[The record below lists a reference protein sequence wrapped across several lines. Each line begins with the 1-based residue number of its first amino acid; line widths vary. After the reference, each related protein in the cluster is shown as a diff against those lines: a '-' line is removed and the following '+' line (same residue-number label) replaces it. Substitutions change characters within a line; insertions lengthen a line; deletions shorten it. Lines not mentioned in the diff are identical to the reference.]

1 MLLEPSQY
9 STTNF
14 LGILKSEYPDL
25 VKLDVDPSLI
35 NSWRNNG
42 LNALEGTTIVAT
54 VYEDGVVIAGDRQ
67 ATAGFQ
73 VGERRI
79 QKVFDVD
86 EHSAI
91 AVAGVASICI
101 EMAKLFQVQVEF
113 YEKIEGTF
121 LSLEGKA
128 NYLAN
133 MLRSNLQL
141 AVQGLIVIPIFAGYD
156 LSRKCGHIYKYDI
169 AGGRYEQEDYDAEGS
184 GGKDARSSLKKLY
197 RPDMS
202 REDILKI
209 VVAALWDAADE
220 DLGTAGPDLLRNI
233 FPTIKTITHSGVEDV
248 DESEIKDLFTDL
260 FEQLSKQ
267 LSK

>member
-1 MLLEPSQY
+1 MLIEPSRY
-9 STTNF
+9 STSNL
-14 LGILKSEYPDL
+14 LGFLKSEYPDL
-25 VKLDVDPSLI
+25 VKFNLDPSLI
-35 NSWRNNG
+35 SDWRANG
-42 LNALEGTTIVAT
+42 LDALEGTTIIAA
-54 VYEDGVVIAGDRQ
+54 VYEEGVVIAGDRQ

-79 QKVFDVD
+79 QKVFDID

-113 YEKIEGTF
+113 YEKIEGAF

-128 NYLAN
+128 NYLSN
-133 MLRSNLQL
+133 MLKSNLQL
-141 AVQGLIVIPIFAGYD
+141 AIQGLIVIPLFAGYD
-156 LSRKCGHIYKYDI
+156 LKRKCGHIYKYDI
-169 AGGRYEQEDYDAEGS
+169 AGGRYEQENYDAEGS

-202 REDILKI
+202 REDILKV

-233 FPTIKTITHSGVEDV
+233 FPIIKMITHSGIKDV

-260 FEQLSKQ
+260 FEKLSK
-267 LSK
+267 

>member
-1 MLLEPSQY
+1 MLIEPSRY
-9 STTNF
+9 STSNL
-14 LGILKSEYPDL
+14 LGFLKSEYPDL
-25 VKLDVDPSLI
+25 VKFNLDPSLI
-35 NSWRNNG
+35 SDWRANG
-42 LNALEGTTIVAT
+42 LDALEGTTIIAA
-54 VYEDGVVIAGDRQ
+54 VYEEGVVIAGDRQ

-79 QKVFDVD
+79 QKVFDID

-113 YEKIEGTF
+113 YEKIEGAF

-128 NYLAN
+128 NYLSN
-133 MLRSNLQL
+133 MLKSNLQL
-141 AVQGLIVIPIFAGYD
+141 AIQGLIVIPLFAGYD
-156 LSRKCGHIYKYDI
+156 LKRKCGHIYKYDI
-169 AGGRYEQEDYDAEGS
+169 AGGRYEQESYDAEGS

-202 REDILKI
+202 REDILKV

-233 FPTIKTITHSGVEDV
+233 FPIIKTITHSGIKDV

-260 FEQLSKQ
+260 FEKLSK
-267 LSK
+267 

>member
-1 MLLEPSQY
+1 MLIEPSRY
-9 STTNF
+9 STSNL
-14 LGILKSEYPDL
+14 LGFLKSEHPDL
-25 VKLDVDPSLI
+25 VKFDLDPSLI
-35 NSWRNNG
+35 SDWRDNS
-42 LNALEGTTIVAT
+42 LNPLEGTTIIAA
-54 VYEDGVVIAGDRQ
+54 VYKEGVVIAGDRQ

-113 YEKIEGTF
+113 YEKIEGVL

-128 NYLAN
+128 NYLSN
-133 MLRSNLQL
+133 MLKSNLQL
-141 AVQGLIVIPIFAGYD
+141 AMQGLIVIPLFAGYD
-156 LSRKCGHIYKYDI
+156 LKRKCGHIYKYDV
-169 AGGRYEQEDYDAEGS
+169 AGGRYEQESYDAEGS
-184 GGKDARSSLKKLY
+184 GGKDARASLKKLY
-197 RPDMS
+197 QPDMS
-202 REDILKI
+202 REDALKV

-233 FPTIKTITHSGVEDV
+233 FPTIKTISLSGIEDV
-248 DESEIKDLFTDL
+248 DESEIKNLFTDL
-260 FEQLSKQ
+260 FAQLRQ
-267 LSK
+267 

>member
-1 MLLEPSQY
+1 
-9 STTNF
+9 
-14 LGILKSEYPDL
+14 
-25 VKLDVDPSLI
+25 
-35 NSWRNNG
+35 
-42 LNALEGTTIVAT
+42 
-54 VYEDGVVIAGDRQ
+54 
-67 ATAGFQ
+67 
-73 VGERRI
+73 
-79 QKVFDVD
+79 
-86 EHSAI
+86 
-91 AVAGVASICI
+91 
-101 EMAKLFQVQVEF
+101 
-113 YEKIEGTF
+113 KIEGTF

-128 NYLAN
+128 NYLSN

>member
-1 MLLEPSQY
+1 VPIEPSQY
-9 STTNF
+9 STSDL
-14 LGILKSEYPDL
+14 LGILKSKYPDL
-25 VKLDVDPSLI
+25 VKLSTDPSLVCD
-35 NSWRNNG
+35 WQNNG
-42 LNALEGTTIVAT
+42 LNALEGTTIIAI
-54 VYEDGVVIAGDRQ
+54 VYKDGVVIAGDRQ

-91 AVAGVASICI
+91 AVAGVASICL

-128 NYLAN
+128 NYLSN

-141 AVQGLIVIPIFAGYD
+141 AIQGLIVIPIFAGYD
-156 LSRKCGHIYKYDI
+156 LNRKCGHIYKYDI
-169 AGGRYEQEDYDAEGS
+169 AGGRYEQESYDAEGS
-184 GGKDARSSLKKLY
+184 GGKDARASLKKLY
-197 RPDMS
+197 QPDMS
-202 REDILKI
+202 REDALKV

-233 FPTIKTITHSGVEDV
+233 FPTIKTISLSGIEDV
-248 DESEIKDLFTDL
+248 DESEIKNLFTDL
-260 FEQLSKQ
+260 FAQLRQ
-267 LSK
+267 

>member
-1 MLLEPSQY
+1 MLIEPSRY
-9 STTNF
+9 STSNL
-14 LGILKSEYPDL
+14 LGFLKSEYPDL
-25 VKLDVDPSLI
+25 VQFNLDPSLI
-35 NSWRNNG
+35 SDWRDNG
-42 LNALEGTTIVAT
+42 LDALEWTTIIAA
-54 VYEDGVVIAGDRQ
+54 VYEEGVVIAGDRQ

-79 QKVFDVD
+79 QKVFDID

-113 YEKIEGTF
+113 YEKIEGAF

-128 NYLAN
+128 NYLSN
-133 MLRSNLQL
+133 MLKSNLQL
-141 AVQGLIVIPIFAGYD
+141 AIQGLIVIPLFAGYD
-156 LSRKCGHIYKYDI
+156 LKRKCGHIYKYDI
-169 AGGRYEQEDYDAEGS
+169 AGGRYEQESYDAEGS

-202 REDILKI
+202 REEILKV

-233 FPTIKTITHSGVEDV
+233 FPIIKTITHSVIKDV

-260 FEQLSKQ
+260 FEKLSK
-267 LSK
+267 

>member
-1 MLLEPSQY
+1 MLIEPSRY
-9 STTNF
+9 STSNL
-14 LGILKSEYPDL
+14 LGFLKSEHPDL
-25 VKLDVDPSLI
+25 VKFDLDPSLV
-35 NSWRNNG
+35 SDWRNNG
-42 LNALEGTTIVAT
+42 LDALEGTTIIAA
-54 VYEDGVVIAGDRQ
+54 VYEEGVVIAGDRQ

-79 QKVFDVD
+79 QKVFDID

-113 YEKIEGTF
+113 YEKIEGAF

-128 NYLAN
+128 NYLSN
-133 MLRSNLQL
+133 MLKSNLQL
-141 AVQGLIVIPIFAGYD
+141 AIQGLIVIPLFAGYD
-156 LSRKCGHIYKYDI
+156 LKRKCGHIYKYDI
-169 AGGRYEQEDYDAEGS
+169 AGGRYEQESYDAEGS

-202 REDILKI
+202 REDILKV

-233 FPTIKTITHSGVEDV
+233 FPIIKTITHSGIKDV

-260 FEQLSKQ
+260 FEKLSK
-267 LSK
+267 